1 MSKGIT
7 KKNEEKLRL
16 FLNKQH
22 DTNTSTQAN
31 RTNSNQPQNGKE
43 LSKGVGTG
51 FSNRS

>member
-16 FLNKQH
+16 YLSKQN
-22 DTNTSTQAN
+22 DTTTSTQAN

-43 LSKGVGTG
+43 LQSWT
-51 FSNRS
+51 STRLPNR